1 MTATAVA
8 LVVLAPNA
16 TVSAA
21 VATSRTTA
29 SLAPG
34 DTLTI
39 TITGLPDSASAN
51 VTVTGPDGFTQL
63 ITASRTLTDLAPGD
77 YTIAA
82 ATVTVFGFRIVPD
95 PAAQVVRVTADSAT
109 FVHVTY
115 APAPSPQFPV
125 GSLLPGFHGRQMN
138 VMGSMYGYQI
148 FVPQGYTP
156 SQRWPVILFLHG
168 SGERGSDNR
177 IQLRLGIGPYVRDHA
192 ATFPAIVVF
201 PQMPVTGREGS
212 AGPSALA
219 LMDLIATTALDRTL
233 AEVRADSART
243 YITGLSLGAI
253 RSWDI
258 VYARPNFFAASV
270 PIAGELCGF
279 CLTGDRRTSSAQ
291 GSAFAVRRLAAL
303 PIWVFHGGADGT
315 VPVAFDRALVE
326 VFRAAGSPIKYTEY
340 PGVGHDAWGAAY
352 HDPALW
358 VWLFA
363 QHL

>member
-1 MTATAVA
+1 MATAVT

-16 TVSAA
+16 TASPT
-21 VATSRTTA
+21 VASSRTIA
-29 SLAPG
+29 PLALA

-51 VTVTGPDGFTQL
+51 VTVTGPDGFSQL
-63 ITASRTLTDLAPGD
+63 VTASRTFADLAPGD
-77 YTIAA
+77 YLIAA
-82 ATVTVFGFRIVPD
+82 TAVTVFGFRIVPE
-95 PAAQVVRVTADSAT
+95 PATQVVHVTADSAT
-109 FVHVTY
+109 LVRVTY
-115 APAPSPQFPV
+115 APAPSPQFPI
-125 GSLLPGFHGRQMN
+125 GALLPGFHARQMN

-201 PQMPVTGREGS
+201 PQMPTTGREGS
-212 AGPSALA
+212 AGPSTIA

-233 AEVRADSART
+233 AEVRADSARI

-253 RSWDI
+253 RSWEI
-258 VYARPNFFAASV
+258 VYARPNLFAASV

-279 CLTGDRRTSSAQ
+279 CLIGERPTTIAQ

-315 VPVAFDRALVE
+315 VPAAADRTLVE

-340 PGVGHDAWGAAY
+340 PGVGHDAWGTAY

-358 VWLFA
+358 TWLFA
-363 QHL
+363 QHR